1 MLLKEENHLRKKN
14 SKRLNKIDELSKKI
28 DYGNLKFI
36 VNSTR
41 LETNFFELKDPDPCF
56 SW

>member
-41 LETNFFELKDPDPCF
+41 LETDVFELKDPDPCF

>member
-41 LETNFFELKDPDPCF
+41 LETDFLN
-56 SW
+56 

>member
-41 LETNFFELKDPDPCF
+41 LETDFFELIDPDPCF